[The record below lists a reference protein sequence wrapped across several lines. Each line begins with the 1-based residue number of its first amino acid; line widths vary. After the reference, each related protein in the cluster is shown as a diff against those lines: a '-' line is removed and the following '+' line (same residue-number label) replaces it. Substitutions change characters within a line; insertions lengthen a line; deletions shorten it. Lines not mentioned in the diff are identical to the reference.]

1 MEWVVAV
8 QYKEVFIKIITLT
21 IFVSLNSHL
30 YAGTMDS
37 CEKISDATL
46 GKCIQEITASST
58 WEPLKSNLAQALIKS
73 QNNIN
78 IKFDPSLD
86 RSAITKVEVQNNRYV
101 PVIILGKSAD
111 SNELLITFNHELVHY
126 VSTFDRLAHVYDGV
140 KIKSCLTRYQL
151 LTLQDEAYA
160 FKAEL
165 DFWTN
170 SPISFK
176 EHFKNIFFNSKVFQK
191 KVNYEEFYKLL
202 DKSLSQDKNFILK
215 KYIDMGE
222 YSQCAKEII

>member
-1 MEWVVAV
+1 M
-8 QYKEVFIKIITLT
+8 KILVLT
-21 IFVSLNSHL
+21 ISAFLNSFVF
-30 YAGTMDS
+30 AGTMDS
-37 CEKISDATL
+37 CEKISNATL
-46 GKCIQEITASST
+46 EKCIQEIIASSS
-58 WEPLKSNLAQALIKS
+58 WEPLKSNLAAALIKS

-86 RSAITKVEVQNNRYV
+86 RSAITKVEVQNNRYA
-101 PVIILGKSAD
+101 PVIILGKNAD

-140 KIKSCLTRYQL
+140 KMNKCLTRYQL

-165 DFWTN
+165 DFWNN
-170 SPISFK
+170 SPSTFK
-176 EHFKNIFFNSKVFQK
+176 EHFKNIFFSSKIFQK
-191 KVNYEEFYKLL
+191 KINYDEFYKLL

>member
-1 MEWVVAV
+1 MKGSIKNAV
-8 QYKEVFIKIITLT
+8 MMVFVLLSS
-21 IFVSLNSHL
+21 SLS
-30 YAGTMDS
+30 AGTMDS
-37 CEKISDATL
+37 CEKISEVTL
-46 GKCIQEITASST
+46 SKCIQEITVSSN
-58 WEPLKSNLAQALIKS
+58 WEPLKSNLAAALIKS

-78 IKFDPSLD
+78 IKFDPTLD

-101 PVIILGKSAD
+101 PVIILGKNAD

-126 VSTFDRLAHVYDGV
+126 ISTFDRLAHVYDGV
-140 KIKSCLTRYQL
+140 KIKKCLTRYQL

-165 DFWTN
+165 DFWNN
-170 SPISFK
+170 SPQNFK
-176 EHFKNIFFNSKVFQK
+176 DYFKNSFFNSKVFQK
-191 KVNYEEFYKLL
+191 KVNYDEFYKLL
-202 DKSLSQDKNFILK
+202 DKNLAEDKKFILK

>member
-1 MEWVVAV
+1 MKGSIKKAVV
-8 QYKEVFIKIITLT
+8 IP
-21 IFVSLNSHL
+21 FVLLSSSLS
-30 YAGTMDS
+30 AGTMDS
-37 CEKISDATL
+37 CEKISEATL
-46 GKCIQEITASST
+46 SKCIQEIQVSSS
-58 WEPLKSNLAQALIKS
+58 WEPLKSNLATALIKS

-78 IKFDPSLD
+78 IKFDPTLD

-140 KIKSCLTRYQL
+140 KIKKCLTKYQL

-165 DFWTN
+165 DFWNN
-170 SPISFK
+170 SPQSFK
-176 EHFKNIFFNSKVFQK
+176 DYFKNSFFNSKVFQK
-191 KVNYEEFYKLL
+191 KVNYDEFYKLL
-202 DKSLSQDKNFILK
+202 DKNLAEDKNFILK